1 MESVVLTGPN
11 GAGKTSILEA
21 LSMLAPGRG
30 LRRARLSELAR
41 RSDGT
46 SAAGW
51 SVAMRVRTPERS
63 IDIRTV
69 WTGEAAGG
77 GRERRQL
84 TIDGLPTKSQAA
96 LSETVA
102 LIWLTP
108 DMDGLFTEGTG
119 VRRRF
124 LDRLV
129 FGLDP
134 AHAARTNAHDRA
146 VLQRSTLLRQPRP
159 DPVWLAAIEER
170 IAGDAV
176 AIVAARREVA
186 ARLSEVCRSR
196 PGPFP
201 AATIATEGP
210 VERWLDDGPAL
221 AAEDNVRDAL
231 ARSRAADAETGGAAV
246 GAHRS
251 DVIVRHAATGR
262 PAPSCSTGEQKM
274 LLIAIVLAGAALQTA
289 RRRIVPLL
297 LLDDVPAHLDRRH
310 RQALFDA
317 VAGLDAQAW
326 YAGTDRDVFASLA
339 GDTQFVAIGD
349 ATAGGEGT
357 AAVKSDAEGAQFG
370 R

>member
-186 ARLSEVCRSR
+186 ARLSPGAGRRGQRHAPAPPMRRRVGPRSA
-196 PGPFP
+196 PI
-201 AATIATEGP
+201 AATSSSGT
-210 VERWLDDGPAL
+210 R
-221 AAEDNVRDAL
+221 
-231 ARSRAADAETGGAAV
+231 
-246 GAHRS
+246 
-251 DVIVRHAATGR
+251 R
-262 PAPSCSTGEQKM
+262 PAG
-274 LLIAIVLAGAALQTA
+274 
-289 RRRIVPLL
+289 RRLRVR
-297 LLDDVPAHLDRRH
+297 PANRRCC
-310 RQALFDA
+310 
-317 VAGLDAQAW
+317 
-326 YAGTDRDVFASLA
+326 
-339 GDTQFVAIGD
+339 
-349 ATAGGEGT
+349 
-357 AAVKSDAEGAQFG
+357 
-370 R
+370 